1 MARHG
6 RHITLD
12 DLPPAYREQAERQ
25 LRAAAAGCEPRH
37 EPARPTA
44 PICSNKAFAP
54 TCPEWGHADFASDL
68 PPLLRHRD
76 DAAPAAPKKV
86 RAAMRRREPNKTE
99 ARFNREILGGA
110 GLYEAL
116 TFHVEGGAYTPDW
129 LLIDPETGAPT
140 CFEVKGAFEYPSE
153 NRTRFAF
160 LTCRARFPF
169 VRFRW
174 FRLAKHG
181 TWREEHPEGGRA

>member
-25 LRAAAAGCEPRH
+25 LRAAVAGSEPRH
-37 EPARPTA
+37 EPARPAAPDEARTA
-44 PICSNKAFAP
+44 PLQ
-54 TCPEWGHADFASDL
+54 GGV
-68 PPLLRHRD
+68 PPCVE
-76 DAAPAAPKKV
+76 AAPKKV

-129 LLIDPETGAPT
+129 LLIDPNTGAPT